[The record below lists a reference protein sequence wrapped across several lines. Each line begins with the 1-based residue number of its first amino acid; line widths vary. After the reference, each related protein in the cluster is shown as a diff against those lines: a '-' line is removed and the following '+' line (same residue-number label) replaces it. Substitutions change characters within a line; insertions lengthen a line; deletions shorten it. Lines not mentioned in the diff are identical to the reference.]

1 MKDSYRYLVL
11 LNHTIY
17 QKKIY
22 EKLEK
27 YNLSLGQ
34 PKIFDFLYENDGCI
48 QKDIA
53 VGCQIEPAS
62 VTSIILTMEKRGF
75 IRRENKD
82 NDRRALYVYLTES
95 GKDIALRVRETMLEL
110 ENEALEGFTDEE
122 KESFLKLL
130 KKVNNNFIKK

>member
-22 EKLEK
+22 EKLEE

-48 QKDIA
+48 QKEIA
-53 VGCQIEPAS
+53 FGCQIEPAS
-62 VTSIILTMEKRGF
+62 VTSILLTMEKRGF
-75 IRRENKD
+75 IYRKNKN
-82 NDRRALYVYLTES
+82 NDRRALYVYLTENGREVAS
-95 GKDIALRVRETMLEL
+95 KVREIME
-110 ENEALEGFTDEE
+110 EVEKEALKEFTNDE
-122 KESFLKLL
+122 KEILIHLL
-130 KKVNNNFIKK
+130 KKINNNFIK